1 MGHSPAILLDGGRLR
16 PGLARMLASIMAV
29 SSPAT
34 FAGLRWWPF
43 VVLAGAGLALVYAD
57 GHTSSAAGPLLG
69 VRVLVLGSGFALAV
83 FLEIMARLMETRQQL
98 ATGYHASPE
107 AARAILD
114 ASAGLT
120 RVLNL
125 ALAVFMALLA
135 VPSAW
140 IFGLS
145 SGQIVAL
152 GIGIIVLATA
162 WAAWSLK
169 SVHGQL
175 GRDGQLRGLEGWNG
189 IIYNN
194 PRDPR
199 LWVPKISGYG
209 TTLNFAHRRAW
220 VMLGSILVLSLGAAA
235 MGVISAFCR

>member
-1 MGHSPAILLDGGRLR
+1 
-16 PGLARMLASIMAV
+16 MAGF
-29 SSPAT
+29 SPAT

-43 VVLAGAGLALVYAD
+43 VVLAGAGLALFSAD
-57 GHTSSAAGPLLG
+57 PHTPSASGPLLG
-69 VRVLVLGSGFALAV
+69 VRVLVLGSGLALAA
-83 FLEIMARLMETRQQL
+83 FLEVMARLMETRQRL
-98 ATGYHASPE
+98 AAGYHASPE

-125 ALAVFMALLA
+125 VLAVFMALLV
-135 VPSAW
+135 VPSEW
-140 IFGLS
+140 VLGLGP
-145 SGQIVAL
+145 GQVVAL
-152 GIGIIVLATA
+152 GIGILVLATV

-175 GRDGQLRGLEGWNG
+175 ERAGQLEGLEGWNG
-189 IIYNN
+189 IIYSN

-220 VMLGSILVLSLGAAA
+220 IMLGSILVLSLGAAA
-235 MGVISAFCR
+235 MGVVSAFCR

>member
-1 MGHSPAILLDGGRLR
+1 
-16 PGLARMLASIMAV
+16 MAGAY
-29 SSPAT
+29 PAT
-34 FAGLRWWPF
+34 FAGLRPWPF
-43 VVLAGAGLALVYAD
+43 VVLGAVSLALF
-57 GHTSSAAGPLLG
+57 SSGASGPAAAGPLLG
-69 VRVLVLGSGFALAV
+69 VRVFVLASGFALAV

-125 ALAVFMALLA
+125 ALAVFMALLV

-140 IFGLS
+140 ILGLGP
-145 SGQIVAL
+145 GQVVAL
-152 GIGIIVLATA
+152 GVGIIVLATV

-175 GRDGQLRGLEGWNG
+175 GRAGQLGGLDGWNG

-199 LWVPKISGYG
+199 LWAPKISGYG